1 MQQRKSK
8 KLIFYFFLLILLGS
22 INNLRLDEVSLKEIK
37 NINIYGLD
45 DVDKRILITNIQN
58 LNLSNIFFINKNELT
73 KIVDNNTLVEN
84 YSIFKKYPS
93 TIDIKIK
100 KTNFLAQIIDKGDN
114 FFLGSNGKLIKTTH
128 IRNDIPFIFG
138 NFDNDS
144 FFDLKTVI
152 DDSNLSYHEIK
163 SFFFFKSGRWDIELN
178 SGLLIKLPKS
188 DLKKTIKFLNNFLES
203 KYNVKIDKIDLRQK
217 NQMIINGK

>member
-45 DVDKRILITNIQN
+45 DVDKRILTTNIQN

-100 KTNFLAQIIDKGDN
+100 KTNFLAKINIEGKT
-114 FFLGSNGKLIKTTH
+114 FLVGSNGKLTKQNLLIYEL
-128 IRNDIPFIFG
+128 PYIFG
-138 NFDNDS
+138 KPEIYEFIK
-144 FFDLKTVI
+144 FKKVI
-152 DDSNLSYHEIK
+152 DQSKI
-163 SFFFFKSGRWDIELN
+163 SFNQVKNIYYFNSKRWDLELN
-178 SGLLIKLPKS
+178 DGTLIKLPKNNVHKS
-188 DLKKTIKFLNNFLES
+188 LDNIFDIMNNDNLKNIKF
-203 KYNVKIDKIDLRQK
+203 IDVRVA
-217 NQMIINGK
+217 NQIIIND

>member
-100 KTNFLAQIIDKGDN
+100 KTNFLAKINIEGKT
-114 FFLGSNGKLIKTTH
+114 FLVGSNGKLTKQNLLIYEL
-128 IRNDIPFIFG
+128 PYIFG
-138 NFDNDS
+138 KPEIYEFIK
-144 FFDLKTVI
+144 FKKVI
-152 DDSNLSYHEIK
+152 DQSKI
-163 SFFFFKSGRWDIELN
+163 SFNQVKNIYYFNSKRWDLELN
-178 SGLLIKLPKS
+178 DGTLIKLPKNNVHKS
-188 DLKKTIKFLNNFLES
+188 LDNIFDIMNNDNLKNIKF
-203 KYNVKIDKIDLRQK
+203 IDVRVA
-217 NQMIINGK
+217 NQIIIND